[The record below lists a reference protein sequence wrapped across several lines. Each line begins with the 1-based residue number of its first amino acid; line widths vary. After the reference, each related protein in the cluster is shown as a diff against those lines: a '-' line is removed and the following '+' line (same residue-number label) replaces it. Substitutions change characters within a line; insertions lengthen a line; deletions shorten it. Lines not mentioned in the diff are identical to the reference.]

1 MIRIEREGAVQVLTI
16 DRPEKKNALTG
27 EMYAAMAE
35 ALEASNTNNELRVN
49 VILGQPEVFTAG
61 NDIGDF
67 LKSSVGGNIEGAP
80 VVRFLRAL
88 GNNEKPLVAGVDGL
102 AIGVGT
108 TVLFHCDMVLAS
120 ARSLFKTP
128 FIDLGLVPEA
138 GSSLLGPR
146 LMGHARAFELLC
158 LGQSFDAARAREA
171 GIVNHIV
178 GEDEL
183 KARTLE
189 IAQAIA
195 EKPTEAMRLSRDLL
209 IGGRAE
215 LKERIEAEIRI
226 FAERLTSKEA
236 FAAFS
241 AFMAKS
247 KR

>member
-1 MIRIEREGAVQVLTI
+1 MIRIEREGAVQILTI

-35 ALEASNTNNELRVN
+35 ALETANKNDELRVN

-67 LKSSVGGNIEGAP
+67 LKSSAGGNIEGAP

-108 TVLFHCDMVLAS
+108 TVLFHCDMVVAS